1 MDTHPVLVSIA
12 VADALGW
19 QTERL
24 KRREDVERLFGVKF
38 VEGFHKHE
46 QRRGSRFL
54 GYTDFVWE
62 GDYSDD
68 TQLTLATAR
77 SILPDGTFDPEYFSK
92 VELLALKL
100 YLRGGGST
108 VKAAVEKIAR
118 AKARWF
124 SNFFTYKSPKGE
136 KLDYRDSGANGVA
149 MRIAPLALANWDN
162 PQKGVF
168 GVWQNA
174 VCTHGHPRAI
184 VGALAHFWA
193 LILLLR
199 QEDADEES
207 LIKGVLDGIS
217 ESGLPES
224 WEFHQW
230 KSLWEEGRG
239 QGSFSQTYEETLRE
253 HQRLVSLLR
262 SHLSDEGD
270 HPFLKEVGAFNRATR
285 GSGLVAAVAALFFFL
300 KYRNNPRKAILRIVN
315 HLGLDTD
322 TIASMTAALYAAS
335 GQAVLPE
342 LWEKVQDYEYLASA
356 QEGKLPRLPGADI
369 LKRAKKAP
377 SIETHPP
384 LEMAQSGGTISH
396 PLFGSGK
403 TLQVIK
409 QNPPPKE
416 VVMVRVRWDY
426 GQSMVFTKPPQ
437 GSKRTK

>member
-1 MDTHPVLVSIA
+1 MDTYPVLVSIA

-19 QTERL
+19 QTEHL
-24 KRREDVERLFGVKF
+24 KRREDVERLFGVRF
-38 VEGFHKHE
+38 VNSFHTYE
-46 QRRGSRFL
+46 RRRGSRFQRH
-54 GYTDFVWE
+54 TDPVQE

-77 SILPDGTFDPEYFSK
+77 SILPDGTFDPDYFSK
-92 VELLALKL
+92 VELPALKL

-108 VKAAVEKIAR
+108 VKAAVEKITR
-118 AKARWF
+118 VRTRWF
-124 SNFFTYKSPKGE
+124 SNFFTYRSPTGE

-149 MRIAPLALANWDN
+149 MRIAPLALANRDN
-162 PQKGVF
+162 PQKGVL

-184 VGALAHFWA
+184 LGALAHFWA
-193 LILLLR
+193 LVLLLH
-199 QEDADEES
+199 QADADEES
-207 LIKGVLDGIS
+207 LLKGVLDGVS
-217 ESGLPES
+217 QSDLPKS
-224 WEFHQW
+224 REFQQW
-230 KSLWEEGRG
+230 KSAWEEDRG
-239 QGSFSQTYEETLRE
+239 QGSFSRAYDETLRE
-253 HQRLVSLLR
+253 HQHLVSLLK

-270 HPFLKEVGAFNRATR
+270 HPFLKEAGAFNRATR

-300 KYRNNPRKAILRIVN
+300 KYRNDPQKAVLRIVN

-356 QEGKLPRLPGADI
+356 LEGRLPKLPGAEAF
-369 LKRAKKAP
+369 KKAKKVP
-377 SIETHPP
+377 LETHPP
-384 LEMAQSGGTISH
+384 LEMAQPGGAISH

-403 TLQVIK
+403 VLGVIK
-409 QNPPPKE
+409 QNLPSKE

-426 GQSMVFTKPPQ
+426 GQSMVLTQSLK
-437 GSKRTK
+437 GSKRR

>member
-1 MDTHPVLVSIA
+1 MATYSALVSIA

-19 QTERL
+19 QTEHLR
-24 KRREDVERLFGVKF
+24 RREDIERLFGVKF
-38 VEGFHKHE
+38 IDSFHKY
-46 QRRGSRFL
+46 QRRRGSLFQ
-54 GYTDFVWE
+54 GYTDLVQE

-77 SILPDGTFDPEYFSK
+77 SILPDGAFDPDYFSK
-92 VELLALKL
+92 VELPALKL

-118 AKARWF
+118 VKARWF
-124 SNFFTYKSPKGE
+124 TNFFTYRSPKGE

-149 MRIAPLALANWDN
+149 MRIAPHALANREN
-162 PQKGVF
+162 PQKGVI

-199 QEDADEES
+199 QADADEES

-217 ESGLPES
+217 ESGLPQS
-224 WEFHQW
+224 WEFQQW

-239 QGSFSQTYEETLRE
+239 PGSFSRTYEETLKE
-253 HQRLVSLLR
+253 YQRLVSLLR
-262 SHLSDEGD
+262 SHLFDEGD
-270 HPFLKEVGAFNRATR
+270 HPFLKEVGAFNRSTR

-300 KYRNNPRKAILRIVN
+300 KYRNDPRKAILRIVN

-356 QEGKLPRLPGADI
+356 QEGKLPRLPGADFF
-369 LKRAKKAP
+369 KKTKKAT
-377 SIETHPP
+377 SLETHPP
-384 LEMAQSGGTISH
+384 LEMAQRGGTISH
-396 PLFGSGK
+396 SLFGSGRV
-403 TLQVIK
+403 LEVIK

-426 GQSMVFTKPPQ
+426 GQSMVFTKLPQ
-437 GSKRTK
+437 GSKRAK